1 MSLTVAGVIW
11 RSAFVE
17 FQIKCHLGYEVSGPA
32 SFLFNVAIARNSF
45 QRIITEHFEV
55 GGAERCQEMAIGG
68 QRYHRVTA
76 QSGPVELVY
85 DAVIDATHEVLGD
98 PSGLQ
103 VPLFEQIPAEALVF
117 IYPSRFC
124 QSDLLARLAKR
135 EFNQDESGFYRVTR
149 ICNWISERIE
159 YLSGTTTPT
168 TSAFDTVT
176 QLAGVC
182 RDFAHLAIA
191 FCRSLGIPARF
202 VSAYAYGLNPPDF
215 HAYIEAFLGGRWI
228 LFDPTRLAP
237 QSSFVRIGHGRDA
250 ADTSFATIFG
260 GVVMNKM
267 NLQMQPRAGQRNP
280 PEYTIAPI
288 SNYPSRSPV

>member
-1 MSLTVAGVIW
+1 M
-11 RSAFVE
+11 E
-17 FQIKCHLGYEVSGPA
+17 FQIKCHLGYEVSAPA
-32 SFLFNVAIARNSF
+32 SFLFNVAVTQNPF

-55 GGAERCQEMAIGG
+55 AGAESCREMVIGG
-68 QRYHRVTA
+68 QRYHRLT
-76 QSGPVELVY
+76 SKTGPVELIY
-85 DAVIDATHEVLGD
+85 EAVVDATHELLGD
-98 PSGLQ
+98 PSRLQ
-103 VPLFEQIPAEALVF
+103 VPLFEHIPAETLVF

-149 ICNWISERIE
+149 ICNWIFERIE
-159 YLSGTTTPT
+159 YLSGTTTQT

-191 FCRSLGIPARF
+191 FCRALGIPARF

-215 HAYIEAFLGGRWI
+215 HAHIEAFLGGRWI

-237 QSSFVRIGHGRDA
+237 QSSFVRIGQGRDA

-260 GVVMNKM
+260 GAKMNKM
-267 NLQMQPRAGQRNP
+267 ELSMSPRSGSPQ
-280 PEYTIAPI
+280 YTTAAI
-288 SNYPSRSPV
+288 SNYPGDT

>member
-1 MSLTVAGVIW
+1 M
-11 RSAFVE
+11 E
-17 FQIKCHLGYEVSGPA
+17 FEIKCHLGYEVSGPA
-32 SFLFNVAIARNSF
+32 SFLFNVAVAQNSF
-45 QRIITEHFEV
+45 QRIITEHFDLA
-55 GGAERCQEMAIGG
+55 GADSRQEMVIGG

-76 QSGPVELVY
+76 QSGSVELVY
-85 DAVIDATHEVLGD
+85 EAVVDVTHELFGD
-98 PSGLQ
+98 PSRLQ

-149 ICNWISERIE
+149 ICNWIFERIE
-159 YLSGTTTPT
+159 YLSGTTTQR

-176 QLAGVC
+176 ELAGVS

-202 VSAYAYGLNPPDF
+202 VSAYAYGLHPPDF

-237 QSSFVRIGHGRDA
+237 QSSFVRIGQGRDA

-260 GVVMNKM
+260 AAMMNKM
-267 NLQMQPRAGQRNP
+267 ELSMQPKAGQRSSP
-280 PEYTIAPI
+280 AYTTAPI
-288 SNYPSRSPV
+288 SNYPSAA

>member
-1 MSLTVAGVIW
+1 
-11 RSAFVE
+11 VE

-76 QSGPVELVY
+76 QSGPVDLAY
-85 DAVIDATHEVLGD
+85 DAVVDATHEVLGD
-98 PSGLQ
+98 PSRLQ

-176 QLAGVC
+176 QLVGVC
-182 RDFAHLAIA
+182 RDFARLAID

-215 HAYIEAFLGGRWI
+215 HVYIEAFLGGRWI

-260 GVVMNKM
+260 AA
-267 NLQMQPRAGQRNP
+267 Q
-280 PEYTIAPI
+280 
-288 SNYPSRSPV
+288 